1 MKSAKIMFNNEVFT
15 KDSNKMSLDLSLSTL
30 GSIDSYD
37 RYMQSIRTIPSLTA
51 EEEMALGMR
60 LKKSNDLEAAKTLIL
75 SHLKLVA
82 KVAKGYS
89 GYGLPQSDL
98 VQEGNIGLMKA
109 VKRFD
114 PERGVRLVSFA
125 IYWIKAEIQEYIVKN
140 WRLVKTATTKAQR
153 KLFFNLRSMK
163 KTLQPLKSDEINSIA
178 KELNVKPEDVREMEY
193 RFNGNEISLDY
204 GSEESEDDVYRPI
217 AYLKDEALEPSEQM
231 EIDQSES
238 NSLSTLKK
246 ALLSLDERSRLI
258 LEERWLKDKDAS
270 TLHELA
276 DKLGVSAERIRQI
289 EQSAMKKI
297 KSLLQSSIH

>member
-1 MKSAKIMFNNEVFT
+1 MT
-15 KDSNKMSLDLSLSTL
+15 LDLSLPAL

-37 RYMQSIRTIPSLTA
+37 RYMQSIRAIPSLTA
-51 EEEMALGMR
+51 EEEMELGMR

-163 KTLQPLKSDEINSIA
+163 KTLQPLKTDEINSIA

-204 GSEESEDDVYRPI
+204 GSEESEDDVFRPI
-217 AYLKDEALEPSEQM
+217 AYLKDETPEPSEKM
-231 EIDQSES
+231 EIDQSEG
-238 NSLSTLKK
+238 NSLSSLSK
-246 ALLSLDERSRLI
+246 ALSSLDKRSRLI

-289 EQSAMKKI
+289 EQAAMKKI
-297 KSLLQSSIH
+297 KLLMLSSSH

>member
-1 MKSAKIMFNNEVFT
+1 MT
-15 KDSNKMSLDLSLSTL
+15 LDLSLPAL

-37 RYMQSIRTIPSLTA
+37 RYMQSIRAIPSLTA
-51 EEEMALGMR
+51 EEEMELGMR

-82 KVAKGYS
+82 KVAKGYA

-163 KTLQPLKSDEINSIA
+163 KTLLPLKSDEINSIA

-204 GSEESEDDVYRPI
+204 GSEESEDDVFRPI
-217 AYLKDEALEPSEQM
+217 AYLKDEAPAPSEKM
-231 EIDQSES
+231 ELDQSAG
-238 NSLSTLKK
+238 NSLSSLNK
-246 ALLSLDERSRLI
+246 ALSALDERSRLI

-270 TLHELA
+270 TLHEL
-276 DKLGVSAERIRQI
+276 SY
-289 EQSAMKKI
+289 KI
-297 KSLLQSSIH
+297 FLSS

>member
-1 MKSAKIMFNNEVFT
+1 MT
-15 KDSNKMSLDLSLSTL
+15 LDLSLSTL

-37 RYMQSIRTIPSLTA
+37 RYMQSIRAIPSLTA
-51 EEEMALGMR
+51 EEEMNLGMR

-163 KTLQPLKSDEINSIA
+163 KTLKPLKSDEINSIA
-178 KELNVKPEDVREMEY
+178 N
-193 RFNGNEISLDY
+193 
-204 GSEESEDDVYRPI
+204 
-217 AYLKDEALEPSEQM
+217 LKF
-231 EIDQSES
+231 
-238 NSLSTLKK
+238 
-246 ALLSLDERSRLI
+246 
-258 LEERWLKDKDAS
+258 
-270 TLHELA
+270 
-276 DKLGVSAERIRQI
+276 GI
-289 EQSAMKKI
+289 EQAVLMK
-297 KSLLQSSIH
+297 

>member
-1 MKSAKIMFNNEVFT
+1 MFNNEVFT
-15 KDSNKMSLDLSLSTL
+15 KDFKKMTLDLSLSTL

-51 EEEMALGMR
+51 EEEMVLGMR

-217 AYLKDEALEPSEQM
+217 AYLKDEAPEPSEQM

-238 NSLSTLKK
+238 NSLSTLKT
-246 ALLSLDERSRLI
+246 ALLSLDERSRFI

-276 DKLGVSAERIRQI
+276 DRLGVSAERIRQI

-297 KSLLQSSIH
+297 KLLLQSSIH

>member
-1 MKSAKIMFNNEVFT
+1 MFNNEVFT
-15 KDSNKMSLDLSLSTL
+15 KDFKKMTLDLSLSTL

-82 KVAKGYS
+82 KLAKGYS

-217 AYLKDEALEPSEQM
+217 AYLKDEAPEPSEQM

-238 NSLSTLKK
+238 NSLSTLKT

>member
-1 MKSAKIMFNNEVFT
+1 MKSAKITLVNEVFT
-15 KDSNKMSLDLSLSTL
+15 KDFIKMTLDLSLPTL

-51 EEEMALGMR
+51 EEEMELGMR

-82 KVAKGYS
+82 KVDKGYS

-204 GSEESEDDVYRPI
+204 GSEESEDDVFRPI
-217 AYLKDEALEPSEQM
+217 AYLKDETPEPSEQM
-231 EIDQSES
+231 EIDQSEG
-238 NSLSTLKK
+238 NSLSSLSK
-246 ALLSLDERSRLI
+246 ALSSLDERSRLI

-289 EQSAMKKI
+289 EQAAMKKI
-297 KSLLQSSIH
+297 KLLMLSSSH

>member
-1 MKSAKIMFNNEVFT
+1 MT
-15 KDSNKMSLDLSLSTL
+15 LDLSLSKL

-37 RYMQSIRTIPSLTA
+37 RYMQSIRAIPSLTA
-51 EEEMALGMR
+51 EEEMTLGMR

-82 KVAKGYS
+82 KVARGYS
-89 GYGLPQSDL
+89 GYGLSQSDL

-163 KTLQPLKSDEINSIA
+163 KTLQPLKTDEINSIA

-217 AYLKDEALEPSEQM
+217 AYLKDEAPEPSEQM
-231 EIDQSES
+231 EIDQSEN
-238 NSLSTLKK
+238 NSLSSLKK

-258 LEERWLKDKDAS
+258 LEERWLKDKEAS